1 MGGGRSSS
9 LESLRRAGRM
19 LFFLVNMLGSL
30 FVSCGPLLVSI
41 LDIAIVFS
49 AFTCCSSC
57 FAFRADWATYSF
69 RGSLVDIPLLSLG
82 RSFIALCVYAVCGVP
97 SLCHGPYLGVTI
109 VSGIGTAV
117 MLSVKACLHANFKRG
132 LPLLLIASAVFALAH
147 IVVAYKAR
155 CRARRKLFFDRS
167 DGASSLM
174 IFMGGYQR
182 VPGSTSPTFLRR
194 NDLESNML
202 AKGWDDSS

>member
-1 MGGGRSSS
+1 MGAGKGAGRSSS

-49 AFTCCSSC
+49 VFTCCSSC

-82 RSFIALCVYAVCGVP
+82 RSLIALCKSCVHLLFCNFLQLWRLGFHSFYVP
-97 SLCHGPYLGVTI
+97 FINSCMFY
-109 VSGIGTAV
+109 
-117 MLSVKACLHANFKRG
+117 
-132 LPLLLIASAVFALAH
+132 
-147 IVVAYKAR
+147 
-155 CRARRKLFFDRS
+155 
-167 DGASSLM
+167 
-174 IFMGGYQR
+174 
-182 VPGSTSPTFLRR
+182 
-194 NDLESNML
+194 
-202 AKGWDDSS
+202 